1 MFEKEMHA
9 FTKINLNFSTLL
21 TGKTSQSTG
30 SKNLE
35 ELVQHSKLIFEPNNF
50 STSILETFSNCQVM
64 W

>member
-30 SKNLE
+30 SKN
-35 ELVQHSKLIFEPNNF
+35 ELRRISAAFKTHL
-50 STSILETFSNCQVM
+50 
-64 W
+64 